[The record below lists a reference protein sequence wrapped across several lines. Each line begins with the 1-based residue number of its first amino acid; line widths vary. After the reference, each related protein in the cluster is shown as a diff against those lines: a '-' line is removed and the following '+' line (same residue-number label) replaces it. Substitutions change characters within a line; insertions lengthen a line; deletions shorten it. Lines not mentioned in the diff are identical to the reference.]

1 MQPIVMKNFKNTP
14 KHDKYDVI
22 IIGGAIMGSSTAWF
36 LSRNPD
42 FNGTILV
49 VEKDQNYEFCSTAHT
64 TSCIRQQFSTKLN
77 VEISQ
82 FAANFINNFH
92 EYMGSDIRVPK
103 LTIKS
108 FGYMYLAASEDFAK
122 NLRRNQKVQAAAG
135 AATELLTPDE
145 IKSRYP
151 FYNVEDIKLGSIN
164 LINEGYWDSITVFE
178 WMKNKASENGVEYV
192 ENEVIEITKNS
203 SEDSIT
209 SIKLASGERISGGK
223 FVNATGPRAALTSK
237 MAGIEIPVEARKRYS
252 WIFRAEKPLDR
263 DLPLTIDPSGF
274 HVRENGG
281 GTYQAG
287 GHGAHDPAVDFDD
300 FNMDN
305 DLWENKVWPILF
317 KRIPQFESLKLISQW
332 AGHYAMNTV
341 DQNAIIG
348 PHNVV
353 QNFFFLNG
361 FSGHGTQQAPA
372 MGRATAELLTYGAFK
387 TIDMSTFKYER
398 LLSGQ
403 RVIEDAII

>member
-1 MQPIVMKNFKNTP
+1 MKNFRKTP
-14 KHDKYDVI
+14 VHDKYDVI

-36 LSRNPD
+36 LSQNPD

-49 VEKDQNYEFCSTAHT
+49 VEKDKKYEFCSTAHT

-82 FAANFINNFH
+82 FAANFINNFQ
-92 EYMGSDIRVPK
+92 EYMGNDLRVPK
-103 LTIKS
+103 LAIKS
-108 FGYMYLAASEDFAK
+108 FGYMYLAADEDFAK
-122 NLRRNQKVQAAAG
+122 NLRSNQEVQAASG

-164 LINEGYWDSITVFE
+164 LVNEGYWDSITVFE
-178 WMKNKASENGVEYV
+178 WMKNKAQENGVEYI
-192 ENEVIEITKNS
+192 ENEVTEITKNK
-203 SEDSIT
+203 SEDRII
-209 SIKLASGERISGGK
+209 SIKLASGETINGEN
-223 FVNATGPRAALTSK
+223 FVNATGPRAASTSK
-237 MAGIEIPVEARKRYS
+237 MAGIKIPVEPRKRYS
-252 WIFRAEKPLDR
+252 WIFKAKNPLDR

-287 GHGAHDPAVDFDD
+287 GHGAYDPAVDFDD
-300 FNMDN
+300 FAMDN
-305 DLWENKVWPILF
+305 ELWETTVWPVLF
-317 KRIPQFESLKLISQW
+317 NRIPQFESLKLISQW

-341 DQNAIIG
+341 DQNAIVG
-348 PHNVV
+348 PHNII

-387 TIDMSTFKYER
+387 TIDMSAFKYER
-398 LLSGQ
+398 LLSGDK
-403 RVIEDAII
+403 VIEDAII

>member
-1 MQPIVMKNFKNTP
+1 MKKFKNTP

-36 LSRNPD
+36 LSQNPD

-49 VEKDQNYEFCSTAHT
+49 VEKDQKYEFCSTAHT

-82 FAANFINNFH
+82 FAANFINNFQ
-92 EYMGSDIRVPK
+92 EYMENDVRVPK
-103 LTIKS
+103 LAIKS

-122 NLRRNQKVQAAAG
+122 KLRSNQKVQAAAG
-135 AATELLTPDE
+135 AATGLLTPDE

-164 LINEGYWDSITVFE
+164 LVNEGYWDSITVFE
-178 WMKNKASENGVEYV
+178 WMKNKAQENGVEYI
-192 ENEVIEITKNS
+192 ENEVTEITKNK
-203 SEDSIT
+203 SEDRIIK
-209 SIKLASGERISGGK
+209 IKLASGETINGEN
-223 FVNATGPRAALTSK
+223 FVNATGPRAASTSK
-237 MAGIEIPVEARKRYS
+237 MAGIKIPVEPRKRYS
-252 WIFRAEKPLDR
+252 WIFKAKNPLDR

-287 GHGAHDPAVDFDD
+287 GHGAYDPAVDFDD
-300 FNMDN
+300 FTMDN
-305 DLWENKVWPILF
+305 ELWENTVWPVLF
-317 KRIPQFESLKLISQW
+317 NRIPQFESLKLISQW

-341 DQNAIIG
+341 DQNAIVG
-348 PHNVV
+348 PHNII

-387 TIDMSTFKYER
+387 TIDMSAFKYER
-398 LLSGQ
+398 LLSGNK
-403 RVIEDAII
+403 VIEDAII

>member
-1 MQPIVMKNFKNTP
+1 MKNFRKTP
-14 KHDKYDVI
+14 AHDKYDVI

-36 LSRNPD
+36 LSQNPD

-49 VEKDQNYEFCSTAHT
+49 VEKDQKYEFCSTAHT

-82 FAANFINNFH
+82 FAANFINNFQ
-92 EYMGSDIRVPK
+92 EYMENDLRVPK
-103 LTIKS
+103 LAIKS
-108 FGYMYLAASEDFAK
+108 FGYMYLAADEDFAK
-122 NLRRNQKVQAAAG
+122 NLRSNQEVQAASG

-164 LINEGYWDSITVFE
+164 LVNEGYWDSITVFE
-178 WMKNKASENGVEYV
+178 WMKKKARENGVEYV
-192 ENEVIEITKNS
+192 ENEVTEITKNK
-203 SEDSIT
+203 SEDRII
-209 SIKLASGERISGGK
+209 SIKLASGETISGDK
-223 FVNATGPRAALTSK
+223 FVNATGPRAASTAK
-237 MAGIEIPVEARKRYS
+237 MAGIKIPVEPRKRYS
-252 WIFRAEKPLDR
+252 WIFRAESPLDR

-287 GHGAHDPAVDFDD
+287 GHGAYDPAVDFDD
-300 FNMDN
+300 FTMDN
-305 DLWENKVWPILF
+305 ELWENTVWPVLF
-317 KRIPQFESLKLISQW
+317 NRIPQFESLKLISQW

-341 DQNAIIG
+341 DQNAIVG
-348 PHNVV
+348 PHNII

-387 TIDMSTFKYER
+387 TIDMSAFKYER
-398 LLSGQ
+398 LLSGNK
-403 RVIEDAII
+403 VIEDAII

>member
-1 MQPIVMKNFKNTP
+1 MKKFKNTP
-14 KHDKYDVI
+14 KHDNYDVI

-36 LSRNPD
+36 LSQNLD

-49 VEKDQNYEFCSTAHT
+49 VEKDQKYEFCSTAHT
-64 TSCIRQQFSTKLN
+64 TSCIRQQCSTKLN
-77 VEISQ
+77 VKISQ

-92 EYMGSDIRVPK
+92 EYMENDVRVPK
-103 LTIKS
+103 LAIRS
-108 FGYMYLAASEDFAK
+108 FGYMYLADSEDFAK
-122 NLRRNQKVQAAAG
+122 NLRSNQEVQAASG

-164 LINEGYWDSITVFE
+164 LVNEGYWDSITVFE
-178 WMKNKASENGVEYV
+178 WMKNKAQENGVEYI
-192 ENEVIEITKNS
+192 ENEVTEITKNK
-203 SEDSIT
+203 SEDRII
-209 SIKLASGERISGGK
+209 SIKLASGETINGEN
-223 FVNATGPRAALTSK
+223 FVNATGPRAASTSK
-237 MAGIEIPVEARKRYS
+237 MAGIKIPVEPRKRYS
-252 WIFRAEKPLDR
+252 WIFKAKNPLDR

-287 GHGAHDPAVDFDD
+287 GHGAYDPAVDFDD
-300 FNMDN
+300 FAMDN
-305 DLWENKVWPILF
+305 ELWETTVWPVLF
-317 KRIPQFESLKLISQW
+317 NRIPQFESLKLISQW

-341 DQNAIIG
+341 DQNAIVG
-348 PHNVV
+348 PHNII

-387 TIDMSTFKYER
+387 TIDMSAFKYER
-398 LLSGQ
+398 LLSGNK
-403 RVIEDAII
+403 VIEDAII

>member
-1 MQPIVMKNFKNTP
+1 MKNFKKKP
-14 KHDKYDVI
+14 IRDKYDVI

-42 FNGTILV
+42 FSGTILV
-49 VEKDQNYEFCSTAHT
+49 VEKDQKYEFCSTAHT

-92 EYMGSDIRVPK
+92 EYMDKDIRVPK
-103 LTIKS
+103 LGIRS
-108 FGYMYLAASEDFAK
+108 FGYMYLAADEVFAEK
-122 NLRRNQKVQAAAG
+122 LRNNQQIQVAAG
-135 AATELLTPDE
+135 AATELLSPKE

-151 FYNVEDIKLGSIN
+151 FYKVDDIKLGSIN
-164 LINEGYWDSITVFE
+164 LVNEGYWDSITVFE
-178 WMKNKASENGVEYV
+178 WMKNKAQENGAEYV
-192 ENEVIEITKNS
+192 ENEVIEITKNK
-203 SEDSIT
+203 SEDQVISV
-209 SIKLASGERISGGK
+209 KLATGETIKGNN
-223 FVNATGPRAALTSK
+223 FVNAAGPRAAIVSK
-237 MAGIEIPVEARKRYS
+237 MAGIKIPVEPRKRYS
-252 WIFRAEKPLDR
+252 WIFKAEKPLDR

-287 GHGAHDPAVDFDD
+287 GHGYYDPAVNFDD
-300 FNMDN
+300 FVMDD
-305 DLWENKVWPILF
+305 DLWENTVWPALF
-317 KRIPQFESLKLISQW
+317 NRIPQFESLKLISEW
-332 AGHYAMNTV
+332 AGHYAMNTF

-348 PHNVV
+348 PHSTV

-372 MGRATAELLTYGAFK
+372 MGRAMAEILTYGFYK
-387 TIDMSTFKYER
+387 TIDMSAFKYER
-398 LLSGQ
+398 LLNGDT
-403 RVIEDAII
+403 VIEEAII

>member
-1 MQPIVMKNFKNTP
+1 MKKFKNTP

-36 LSRNPD
+36 LNQNPD

-49 VEKDQNYEFCSTAHT
+49 VEKDQKYEFCSTAHT

-92 EYMGSDIRVPK
+92 EYMDNDVRVPK
-103 LTIKS
+103 LAIKS

-122 NLRRNQKVQAAAG
+122 NLRSNQEVQAASG

-151 FYNVEDIKLGSIN
+151 FYNVDDIKLGSIN
-164 LINEGYWDSITVFE
+164 LVNEGYWDSITVFE
-178 WMKNKASENGVEYV
+178 WMRNKAQENGVEYI
-192 ENEVIEITKNS
+192 ENEVTEITKNK
-203 SEDSIT
+203 SEDRII
-209 SIKLASGERISGGK
+209 SIKLASGETINGEN
-223 FVNATGPRAALTSK
+223 FVNATGPRAASTSK
-237 MAGIEIPVEARKRYS
+237 MAGIKIPVEPRKRYS
-252 WIFRAEKPLDR
+252 WIFKAKNPLDR

-287 GHGAHDPAVDFDD
+287 GHGAYDPAVDFDD
-300 FNMDN
+300 FAMDN
-305 DLWENKVWPILF
+305 ELWETTVWPVLF
-317 KRIPQFESLKLISQW
+317 NRIPQFESLKLISQW

-341 DQNAIIG
+341 DQNAIVG
-348 PHNVV
+348 PHNII

-387 TIDMSTFKYER
+387 TIDMSAFKYER
-398 LLSGQ
+398 LLSGNK
-403 RVIEDAII
+403 VIEDAII

>member
-1 MQPIVMKNFKNTP
+1 MNNFTNIP
-14 KHDKYDVI
+14 SHDKYDVV

-36 LSRNPD
+36 LSQNPD

-49 VEKDQNYEFCSTAHT
+49 VEKDQKYEFCSTAHT

-82 FAANFINNFH
+82 FAADFINNFQ
-92 EYMGSDIRVPK
+92 EYMNNDARVPK
-103 LTIKS
+103 LAIKS
-108 FGYMYLAASEDFAK
+108 FGYMYLADDEDFAK
-122 NLRRNQKVQAAAG
+122 NLRSNQKIQAASG
-135 AATELLTPDE
+135 AATELLTPEE

-164 LINEGYWDSITVFE
+164 LVNEGYWDSITVFE
-178 WMKNKASENGVEYV
+178 WMKNKAQENGVEYV
-192 ENEVIEITKNS
+192 ENEVTELTRNKSGDRICS
-203 SEDSIT
+203 L
-209 SIKLASGERISGGK
+209 KLASGETISGDK
-223 FVNATGPRAALTSK
+223 FVNATGPRAASTAK
-237 MAGIEIPVEARKRYS
+237 MAGIKIPVEPRKRYS
-252 WIFRAEKPLDR
+252 WIFKAENPLDR

-287 GHGAHDPAVDFDD
+287 GHATYDPAVEFDD
-300 FNMDN
+300 FTMDN
-305 DLWENKVWPILF
+305 ELWENTVWPILF
-317 KRIPQFESLKLISQW
+317 NRIPQFESLKLISQW

-348 PHNVV
+348 PHNIIK
-353 QNFFFLNG
+353 NFFFLNG
-361 FSGHGTQQAPA
+361 FSGHGSQQAPA

-403 RVIEDAII
+403 TVIEDAII

>member
-1 MQPIVMKNFKNTP
+1 MNKFKNIP
-14 KHDKYDVI
+14 SHDKYDVV

-36 LSRNPD
+36 LSQNPD

-49 VEKDQNYEFCSTAHT
+49 VEKDQKYEFCSTAHT

-82 FAANFINNFH
+82 FAADFINNFQ
-92 EYMGSDIRVPK
+92 EYMNNDARVPK
-103 LTIKS
+103 LAIKS
-108 FGYMYLAASEDFAK
+108 FGYMYLADDEDFAK
-122 NLRRNQKVQAAAG
+122 NLRSNQKIQAASG
-135 AATELLTPDE
+135 AATELLTPEE

-164 LINEGYWDSITVFE
+164 LVNEGYWDSITVFE
-178 WMKNKASENGVEYV
+178 WMKNKAQENGVEYV
-192 ENEVIEITKNS
+192 ENEVTELTRNKSGDRICS
-203 SEDSIT
+203 L
-209 SIKLASGERISGGK
+209 KLASGETISGDK
-223 FVNATGPRAALTSK
+223 FVNATGPRAASTAK
-237 MAGIEIPVEARKRYS
+237 MAGIKIPVEPRKRYS
-252 WIFRAEKPLDR
+252 WIFKAENPLDR

-287 GHGAHDPAVDFDD
+287 GHATYDPAVEFDD
-300 FNMDN
+300 FTMDN
-305 DLWENKVWPILF
+305 ELWENTVWPILF
-317 KRIPQFESLKLISQW
+317 NRIPQFESLKLISQW

-341 DQNAIIG
+341 DQNAIVG
-348 PHNVV
+348 PHNII

-361 FSGHGTQQAPA
+361 FSGHGSQQAPA
-372 MGRATAELLTYGAFK
+372 MGRATAELITYGAFK
-387 TIDMSTFKYER
+387 TIDMSTFRYER

-403 RVIEDAII
+403 RVVEDAII

>member
-1 MQPIVMKNFKNTP
+1 MKKFKNTP

-36 LSRNPD
+36 LSQNPD

-49 VEKDQNYEFCSTAHT
+49 VEKDQKYEFCSTAHT

-92 EYMGSDIRVPK
+92 EYMENDVRVPK
-103 LTIKS
+103 LAIKS
-108 FGYMYLAASEDFAK
+108 FGYMYLAASEDFAN
-122 NLRRNQKVQAAAG
+122 NLRSNQKVQAAAG

-164 LINEGYWDSITVFE
+164 LVNEGYWDSITVFE
-178 WMKNKASENGVEYV
+178 WMKNKAQENGVEYV
-192 ENEVIEITKNS
+192 ENEVTELKKNNS
-203 SEDSIT
+203 GDRIC
-209 SIKLASGERISGGK
+209 SIKLASGETISGEK
-223 FVNATGPRAALTSK
+223 FVNATGPRAASTSK
-237 MAGIEIPVEARKRYS
+237 MAGIKIPVEPRKRYS
-252 WIFRAEKPLDR
+252 WIFKAKNPLDR

-287 GHGAHDPAVDFDD
+287 GHGAYDPAVDFDD
-300 FNMDN
+300 FAMDN
-305 DLWENKVWPILF
+305 ELWENTVWPILF
-317 KRIPQFESLKLISQW
+317 NRIPQFESLKLISQW

-341 DQNAIIG
+341 DQNAIVG
-348 PHNVV
+348 PHNII
-353 QNFFFLNG
+353 QNFFFLSG

-372 MGRATAELLTYGAFK
+372 MGRATAELLIYDTFK
-387 TIDMSTFKYER
+387 TIDMSAFKYER
-398 LLSGQ
+398 LLSGDK
-403 RVIEDAII
+403 VIEEAII

>member
-1 MQPIVMKNFKNTP
+1 MKKFKNTP

-36 LSRNPD
+36 LSQNPD

-49 VEKDQNYEFCSTAHT
+49 VEKDQKYEFCSTAHT

-82 FAANFINNFH
+82 FAAHFINNFQ
-92 EYMGSDIRVPK
+92 EYMENDVRVPK
-103 LTIKS
+103 LAIKS

-122 NLRRNQKVQAAAG
+122 NLRSNQEVQAASG

-164 LINEGYWDSITVFE
+164 LVNEGYWDSITVFE
-178 WMKNKASENGVEYV
+178 WMKNKAQENGVEYI
-192 ENEVIEITKNS
+192 ENEVTEITKNK
-203 SEDSIT
+203 SEDRII
-209 SIKLASGERISGGK
+209 SIKLASGETINGEK

-237 MAGIEIPVEARKRYS
+237 MAGIKIPVEPRKRYS
-252 WIFRAEKPLDR
+252 WIFKAKNPLDR

-287 GHGAHDPAVDFDD
+287 GHGAYDPAVDFDD
-300 FNMDN
+300 FAMDN
-305 DLWENKVWPILF
+305 ELWETTVWPVLF
-317 KRIPQFESLKLISQW
+317 NRIPQFESLKLISQW

-341 DQNAIIG
+341 DQNAIVG
-348 PHNVV
+348 PHNII

-387 TIDMSTFKYER
+387 TIDMSAFKYER
-398 LLSGQ
+398 LLSGNK
-403 RVIEDAII
+403 VIEDAII

>member
-1 MQPIVMKNFKNTP
+1 MNNFKNIP
-14 KHDKYDVI
+14 SHDKYDVV

-36 LSRNPD
+36 LSQNPD

-49 VEKDQNYEFCSTAHT
+49 VEKDRKYEFCSTAHT

-82 FAANFINNFH
+82 FAADFINNFQ
-92 EYMGSDIRVPK
+92 EYMHNDARVPK
-103 LTIKS
+103 LAIKS
-108 FGYMYLAASEDFAK
+108 FGYMYLAGDEDFAK
-122 NLRRNQKVQAAAG
+122 NLRSNQKVQAASG
-135 AATELLTPDE
+135 AATELLTPEE

-164 LINEGYWDSITVFE
+164 LVNEGYWDSITVFE
-178 WMKNKASENGVEYV
+178 WMKNKAQENGVEYV
-192 ENEVIEITKNS
+192 ENEVTELKKNNS
-203 SEDSIT
+203 GDRIC
-209 SIKLASGERISGGK
+209 SIKLASGETISGEK
-223 FVNATGPRAALTSK
+223 FVNATGPRAASTSK
-237 MAGIEIPVEARKRYS
+237 MAGIKIPVEPRKRYS
-252 WIFRAEKPLDR
+252 WIFKAKNPLDR

-287 GHGAHDPAVDFDD
+287 GHGAYDPAVDFDD
-300 FNMDN
+300 FTMDN
-305 DLWENKVWPILF
+305 ELWENTVWPILF
-317 KRIPQFESLKLISQW
+317 NRIPQFDSLKLISQW

-341 DQNAIIG
+341 DQNAIVG
-348 PHNVV
+348 PHNII

-372 MGRATAELLTYGAFK
+372 MGRATAELLIYDTFK
-387 TIDMSTFKYER
+387 TIDMSAFKYER
-398 LLSGQ
+398 LLSGDK
-403 RVIEDAII
+403 VIEEAII

>member
-1 MQPIVMKNFKNTP
+1 MNNFKNIP
-14 KHDKYDVI
+14 SHDKYDVV

-36 LSRNPD
+36 LSQNPD

-49 VEKDQNYEFCSTAHT
+49 VEKDQKYEFCSTAHT

-82 FAANFINNFH
+82 FAADFINNFQ
-92 EYMGSDIRVPK
+92 EYMDNDSRVPK
-103 LTIKS
+103 LAIKS
-108 FGYMYLAASEDFAK
+108 FGYMYLAGDEDFAK
-122 NLRRNQKVQAAAG
+122 NLRSNQKVQAAAG

-164 LINEGYWDSITVFE
+164 LVNEGYWDSITAFE
-178 WMKNKASENGVEYV
+178 WMKNKAQENGVEYV
-192 ENEVIEITKNS
+192 ENEVTELTRNKSGDRICS
-203 SEDSIT
+203 L
-209 SIKLASGERISGGK
+209 KLASGETISGDK
-223 FVNATGPRAALTSK
+223 FVNATGPRAALTAK
-237 MAGIEIPVEARKRYS
+237 MAGIKIPVEPRKRYS
-252 WIFRAEKPLDR
+252 WIFKAENPLDR

-287 GHGAHDPAVDFDD
+287 GHATYDPAVEFDD
-300 FNMDN
+300 FTMDN
-305 DLWENKVWPILF
+305 ELWENTVWPILF
-317 KRIPQFESLKLISQW
+317 NRIPQFESLKLISQW

-348 PHNVV
+348 PHNIIK
-353 QNFFFLNG
+353 NFFFLNG
-361 FSGHGTQQAPA
+361 FSGHGSQQAPA

-403 RVIEDAII
+403 TVIEDAII

>member
-1 MQPIVMKNFKNTP
+1 MKNFKKTP
-14 KHDKYDVI
+14 THDKYDVI

-36 LSRNPD
+36 LSQNPD

-49 VEKDQNYEFCSTAHT
+49 VEKDQKYEFCSTAHT

-82 FAANFINNFH
+82 FAANFINNFQ
-92 EYMGSDIRVPK
+92 EYMGNDIRVPK

-108 FGYMYLAASEDFAK
+108 FGYMYLAADESFAK
-122 NLRRNQKVQAAAG
+122 KLRNNQKIQAAAG

-164 LINEGYWDSITVFE
+164 LVNEGYWDSITVFE
-178 WMKNKASENGVEYV
+178 WMKSKAQENGVEYI
-192 ENEVIEITKNS
+192 ENEVIAITKNK
-203 SEDSIT
+203 SEDRII
-209 SIKLASGERISGGK
+209 SIKLNSGETVYGGN
-223 FVNATGPRAALTSK
+223 FVNATGPRAALISK
-237 MAGIEIPVEARKRYS
+237 MAGINIPVEPRKRYS
-252 WIFRAEKPLDR
+252 WIFKAEKPLDL

-287 GHGAHDPAVDFDD
+287 GHGVHDPAVNFDD
-300 FNMDN
+300 FTMDN
-305 DLWENKVWPILF
+305 DLWENTVWPVLF
-317 KRIPQFESLKLISQW
+317 NRIPQFESLKLISQW
-332 AGHYAMNTV
+332 AGHYAMNTL

-348 PHNVV
+348 PHNMV
-353 QNFFFLNG
+353 QNFFFQNG

-372 MGRATAELLTYGAFK
+372 MGRAMAEILTYGCYK
-387 TIDMSTFKYER
+387 TIDMSAFKYER
-398 LLSGQ
+398 LLNGNK
-403 RVIEDAII
+403 VIEEAII

>member
-1 MQPIVMKNFKNTP
+1 MKNFKKIPT
-14 KHDKYDVI
+14 HDKYDVI

-36 LSRNPD
+36 LSQNPD

-49 VEKDQNYEFCSTAHT
+49 IEKDQKYEFCSTAHT

-82 FAANFINNFH
+82 FAANFINNFQ
-92 EYMGSDIRVPK
+92 EYMGNDIRVPK

-108 FGYMYLAASEDFAK
+108 FGYMYLAADESFAK
-122 NLRRNQKVQAAAG
+122 KLRNNQKIQAAAG

-151 FYNVEDIKLGSIN
+151 FYNVDDIELGSIN
-164 LINEGYWDSITVFE
+164 LVNEGYWDSIAVFE
-178 WMKNKASENGVEYV
+178 WMKNKARENGVEYI
-192 ENEVIEITKNS
+192 ENEVIEITKNK
-203 SEDSIT
+203 SEDQVISV
-209 SIKLASGERISGGK
+209 KLASGEIITGGK
-223 FVNATGPRAALTSK
+223 FVNATGPRAAVVSK
-237 MAGIEIPVEARKRYS
+237 MAGIEIPVEPRKRYS
-252 WIFRAEKPLDR
+252 WIFKAEKPLDR

-287 GHGAHDPAVDFDD
+287 GHGVYDPAVNFDD
-300 FNMDN
+300 FIMDN
-305 DLWENKVWPILF
+305 DLWENTVWPILF
-317 KRIPQFESLKLISQW
+317 NRIPQFESLKLISQW
-332 AGHYAMNTV
+332 AGHYAMNTL

-348 PHNVV
+348 PHNMV
-353 QNFFFLNG
+353 QNFFFQNG

-372 MGRATAELLTYGAFK
+372 MGRAMAEILTYGCYK
-387 TIDMSTFKYER
+387 TIDMSAFKYER
-398 LLSGQ
+398 LLNGNK
-403 RVIEDAII
+403 VIEEAII

>member
-1 MQPIVMKNFKNTP
+1 MKIFKNTP
-14 KHDKYDVI
+14 KYDRYDVI

-36 LSRNPD
+36 LSQNPD

-49 VEKDQNYEFCSTAHT
+49 VEKDQKYEFCSTAHT

-82 FAANFINNFH
+82 FAADFINNFQ
-92 EYMGSDIRVPK
+92 EYMDNDVRVPK

-108 FGYMYLAASEDFAK
+108 FGYMYLAGDEDFAK
-122 NLRRNQKVQAAAG
+122 NLRSNQKVQAASG
-135 AATELLTPDE
+135 AATEILTPEE

-164 LINEGYWDSITVFE
+164 LVNEGYWDSITVFE
-178 WMKNKASENGVEYV
+178 WMKNKAQENGVEYV
-192 ENEVIEITKNS
+192 ENEVTELTKNKS
-203 SEDSIT
+203 GDRIC
-209 SIKLASGERISGGK
+209 SIKLASGETISGEK
-223 FVNATGPRAALTSK
+223 FVNSSGPRAASTSK
-237 MAGIEIPVEARKRYS
+237 MAGIKIPIEPRKRYS
-252 WIFRAEKPLDR
+252 WIFKAKNPLDR

-287 GHGAHDPAVDFDD
+287 GHGTYDPAVEFDD
-300 FNMDN
+300 FIMD
-305 DLWENKVWPILF
+305 DELWESTVWPILF
-317 KRIPQFESLKLISQW
+317 NRIPQFESLKLISQW

-341 DQNAIIG
+341 DQNAIVG
-348 PHNVV
+348 PHNIIK
-353 QNFFFLNG
+353 NFFFLNG

-372 MGRATAELLTYGAFK
+372 MGRAIAELLTYGTFK
-387 TIDMSTFKYER
+387 TIDMSAFKYER
-398 LLSGQ
+398 LLTGDK
-403 RVIEDAII
+403 VIEEAII

>member
-1 MQPIVMKNFKNTP
+1 MKKFKNTP

-36 LSRNPD
+36 LNQNPD

-49 VEKDQNYEFCSTAHT
+49 VEKDQKYEFCSTAHT

-92 EYMGSDIRVPK
+92 EYMENDVRVPK
-103 LTIKS
+103 LAIKS

-122 NLRRNQKVQAAAG
+122 KLRSNQEVQAASG

-164 LINEGYWDSITVFE
+164 LVNEGYWDSITVFE
-178 WMKNKASENGVEYV
+178 WMRNKAQENGVEYI
-192 ENEVIEITKNS
+192 ENEVTEITKNK
-203 SEDSIT
+203 SEDRII
-209 SIKLASGERISGGK
+209 SIKLASGETINGEN
-223 FVNATGPRAALTSK
+223 FVNATGPRAASTSK
-237 MAGIEIPVEARKRYS
+237 MAGIKIPVEPRKRYS
-252 WIFRAEKPLDR
+252 WIFKAKNPLDR

-287 GHGAHDPAVDFDD
+287 GHGAYDPAVDFDD
-300 FNMDN
+300 FAMDN
-305 DLWENKVWPILF
+305 ELWETTVWPVLF
-317 KRIPQFESLKLISQW
+317 NRIPQFESLKLISQW

-341 DQNAIIG
+341 DQNAIVG
-348 PHNVV
+348 PHNII

-387 TIDMSTFKYER
+387 TIDMSAFKYER
-398 LLSGQ
+398 LLSGDK
-403 RVIEDAII
+403 VIENAII